1 MFENGILAASPPN
14 QITRASV
21 DIRNLPPAKL
31 DGAAADWFYRPL
43 VFLHEFKSK
52 KNEGLGNNKVIIQF
66 KVLGPK

>member
-31 DGAAADWFYRPL
+31 DGGAADWFYRPV

-52 KNEGLGNNKVIIQF
+52 KNQGLCNNKVII
-66 KVLGPK
+66 KYKLLGLK